1 MTNLEGA
8 VARARDHAPYLAH
21 LIERHP
27 GVVEALANTPPG
39 DVIAQAILPFAQQ
52 PVADRL
58 RAEKGVVGLVTALAD
73 LAGLWRL
80 EDVTGAL
87 SRFADRALDEAIAT
101 ALAERYPDD
110 EARGFA
116 AIALG
121 KQGSFELNYS
131 SDLDPI
137 FLYDPQTLPR
147 RAREDVAEAAVRLGR
162 RVLEIMQARTGG
174 GYVFRVDLRLRPNPE
189 ATPIVL
195 PVDAAISYYESAA
208 LPWERAAFIRA
219 RACAGDAALG
229 RYFMDALRPFV
240 WRRALDFT
248 AIRETR
254 AISVRVR
261 DHYAQGQKLG
271 PGFDI
276 KRGRGGIREVE
287 FFAQIHQMIFGGR
300 DPALRAPATLDA
312 LAALAGAGH
321 IDAAVAA
328 DLSAAYRLYRT
339 VEHRLQMVDDRQT
352 HRLPEDPAAL
362 DNVARLDGRADGL
375 ELVAT
380 LAGPVARVGAVYD
393 LLTVDDTPAVEAT
406 GEALPTLLDRLDF
419 DEEMRA
425 RVTRWR
431 SYEARALRT
440 TVARD
445 AFEAILPG
453 LLEAVAATP
462 GPAETMARLDRF
474 LERLP
479 SGVQFFELLRA
490 NPALIALFARLLGF
504 APSLAE
510 ALAARPVLI
519 DGLLDASA
527 YAPVPDVDALA
538 DEMRQGLRDDA
549 PVETVLDAVR
559 WRVAERR
566 FALGV
571 QMIEA
576 MTDPLEIA
584 AAHARLAEAALHVVA
599 DAVSR
604 DFAVRHG
611 RVPGGRLL
619 VLGLGRLGGG
629 ALTAAS
635 DLDLIYLFSGDF
647 MGESDGA
654 KPLAATLYF
663 NRLVQRISAG
673 LSAPTAQGPLYEVDT
688 RLRPSGNQGLI
699 AVSIDSFAKYERED
713 AWTWEHMALARAR
726 VVHGAAQDRD
736 EVAAII
742 DEILRRARES
752 AQLRADVRKMRADI
766 RDHKPPAGPLDVK
779 LIAGGLIDLE
789 FVIHYHQLL
798 SGAGLSPF
806 LAEAIAG
813 LAQAGHLPAELGQA
827 HDLMTRLL
835 VTLRLIA
842 PGVAEE
848 EQLSEWVRAL
858 VATACGFDDWP
869 ALMAGYAQALA
880 LVSALWQQ
888 IANEGDDA
896 Q

>member
-1 MTNLEGA
+1 MDRHPA
-8 VARARDHAPYLAH
+8 VA
-21 LIERHP
+21 
-27 GVVEALANTPPG
+27 EALATQAPEQ
-39 DVIAQAILPFAQQ
+39 VIAQESLRFAGQ
-52 PVADRL
+52 PPPDRL
-58 RAEKGVVGLVTALAD
+58 RGEKAVLALVVALAD
-73 LAGLWRL
+73 LSGIWGL
-80 EDVTGAL
+80 EAVTGAL
-87 SRFADRALDEAIAT
+87 SRFADRALDEAIMT
-101 ALAERYPDD
+101 ALVERYPDD
-110 EARGFA
+110 PPRGFA

-137 FLYDPQTLPR
+137 FLYDPATLPR

-162 RVLEIMQARTGG
+162 RVLEIMQGRTGG

-195 PVDAAISYYESAA
+195 PVDAAIGYYESAA

-254 AISVRVR
+254 AISLRVR
-261 DHYAQGQKLG
+261 DHYAQGQSLG

-276 KRGRGGIREVE
+276 KRGRGGIREIE

-300 DPALRAPATLDA
+300 EPALRTPATLDA
-312 LAALAGAGH
+312 LAALADAGH
-321 IDAAVAA
+321 VEQAVAD
-328 DLSAAYRLYRT
+328 DLGAAYRLYRT

-352 HRLPEDPAAL
+352 HALPENPEAL

-375 ELVAT
+375 ALVAA

-393 LLTVDDTPAVEAT
+393 LLTIDTAPGAETAA
-406 GEALPTLLDRLDF
+406 EALPALLDRLDF
-419 DEEMRA
+419 NEDMRG
-425 RVTRWR
+425 RVARWR
-431 SYEARALRT
+431 GYDARALRSAA
-440 TVARD
+440 ARD

-462 GPAETMARLDRF
+462 APDETMARLDRF
-474 LERLP
+474 LGQLP

-490 NPALIALFARLLGF
+490 NPALIALLGRLLGF

-527 YAPVPDVDALA
+527 YAPVPAVEALA
-538 DEMRQGLRDDA
+538 AEMRQGLGDDA
-549 PVETVLDAVR
+549 PVEDVLDAVR

-571 QMIEA
+571 QLIEA
-576 MTDPLEIA
+576 MAAPLEVS
-584 AAHARLAEAALHVVA
+584 AAHGRLAEAALKVVA
-599 DAVSR
+599 DAVIA
-604 DFAVRHG
+604 DFEARHG
-611 RVPGGRLL
+611 RVPDARLV
-619 VLGLGRLGGG
+619 VLGLGRFGGG

-635 DLDLIYLFSGDF
+635 DLDIIYLFSGDF

-654 KPLAATLYF
+654 RPLAATLYF
-663 NRLVQRISAG
+663 NRLVQRVSAG

-713 AWTWEHMALARAR
+713 AWAWEHMALTRAR
-726 VVHGAAQDRD
+726 VVYGAAPDRAAVD
-736 EVAAII
+736 AII
-742 DEILRRARES
+742 EEILKRPRDS
-752 AQLRADVRKMRADI
+752 GQLRADVRKMRAEI
-766 RDHKPPAGPLDVK
+766 RAHKPAAGPLDVK
-779 LIAGGLIDLE
+779 LIDGGLIDLE
-789 FVIHYHQLL
+789 FVVHYHQLL
-798 SGAGLSPF
+798 TGEGLSPR
-806 LAEAIAG
+806 LDEAIAG
-813 LAQAGHLPAELGQA
+813 LVAAGHLPAGFAGA
-827 HDLMTRLL
+827 HDLLTGLL

-842 PGVAEE
+842 PKAATEAD
-848 EQLSEWVRAL
+848 LSEWVRGL
-858 VATACGFDDWP
+858 VATACGFGDW
-869 ALMAGYAQALA
+869 QALHTA
-880 LVSALWQQ
+880 YEEARLLVSACWAE
-888 IANEGDDA
+888 IADKGDDA
-896 Q
+896 S